1 MQLLFDHIFG
11 NKQNILNLD
20 LNRYMFN
27 PLKGLNCMFVT
38 VVNTR
43 HPYWRGSNIIYI
55 YILLYTCIYIY
66 TLYIYIILRGEDLFF
81 HMVLQ
86 EPQLTSPHR
95 SRNRR
100 IWIWTLAAGG
110 NAEIHPWS
118 AYIYIVYIW
127 KTTILLMGK
136 STINGLYIYMGKV
149 WLVRGIIPKWPQD
162 SG

>member
-11 NKQNILNLD
+11 NKQIILNLD

-55 YILLYTCIYIY
+55 YIIIYICIYIY

-118 AYIYIVYIW
+118 AYIYIYSIY
-127 KTTILLMGK
+127 MENHH
-136 STINGLYIYMGKV
+136 TING
-149 WLVRGIIPKWPQD
+149 
-162 SG
+162 